1 MGLMKDVMF
10 SLGPEDYGALPP
22 MLNPL
27 VKVRLPPKIMARY
40 NELRRTM
47 VSEEYDVEAVNSGVL
62 VNKLMQFANGSM
74 YQENGDDIWVHDEKL
89 DALKSIVEG
98 ANGAPILLA
107 YNFKFDLARIRRRYP
122 KLVVLNEENPRDII
136 RRWTAG
142 EIEFLAAHRAS
153 AGHGLNMQYGGSIAV
168 QYGLTHDLELYLQ
181 FNKRLHRAGQKS
193 TVWNH
198 HIIAEGTIDDTLL
211 PYFLTPRDDTQRRI
225 LDYVRIRTFE

>member
-62 VNKLMQFANGSM
+62 VN
-74 YQENGDDIWVHDEKL
+74 EKL